1 MRELLASAKFLLL
14 DMASTLLFLAVY
26 LLTHN
31 PILSV
36 SLGVAL
42 GVAQIGTQLI
52 RRKPVAAMEW
62 LSLFVIIAAGAAT
75 LLTDDPRFV
84 LLKPSLFY
92 AIAGVV
98 MLKPGW
104 MNRYLPDI
112 VKQVTPDV
120 ATGVGFY
127 WAALM
132 FVSAA
137 VNVYVAMTRSV
148 AEWALVMPIYGI
160 VSKLVV
166 FLTGFAAIRF
176 MTRRRVRAL
185 PEAERDALLVST
197 GYQNNV
203 ASNPG

>member
-197 GYQNNV
+197 GYQNSV